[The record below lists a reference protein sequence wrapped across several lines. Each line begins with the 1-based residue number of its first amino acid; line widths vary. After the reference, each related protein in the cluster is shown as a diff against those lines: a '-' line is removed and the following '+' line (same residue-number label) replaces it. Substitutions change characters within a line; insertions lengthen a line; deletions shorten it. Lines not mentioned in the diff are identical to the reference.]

1 MIALALAALT
11 LAVQQPPKTGR
22 DSTPRDSTRS
32 PGVGVQAG
40 VSDSTRDRSV
50 GIGVGVVGVG
60 KVIPLTAELLANAYR
75 DSDARALVARARI
88 ARSTQ
93 DSLLQSYE
101 AHSVERMSVGARVK
115 ATGRD
120 RLAARG
126 ESATKI
132 QWQRGVGAR
141 IEIEGARFTVPIAS
155 SAVEPEYG
163 SMIGA
168 PSSIPYY
175 PGRESLWPMG
185 DAKLWK
191 HPLAPESEAYYRYA
205 AGDSIAFALS
215 DGRTIHLRE
224 IRLEPRHARA
234 DLVAGSFWFD
244 TESAQLVRAIYRPAV
259 PIDLQATFNSGGR
272 GNNAPAWLRPLIIT
286 MRSVSVE
293 FGLHEGRWWL
303 PRRHSAEGEVQATF
317 IRLPIVVDQKFTYSS
332 VNALDPLTPFPQVAP
347 DSVTQPRRA
356 RGDSA
361 WRALTPEERDR
372 LRTAGEEER
381 IRRRKE
387 TCATAGFTTT
397 TTTLDS
403 VAVQVHVPCDSA
415 TLVHSA
421 ALPAS
426 IFDETDDPFAA
437 TDRRLIERALGWAS
451 QADWGFASP
460 TFHYGVD
467 LVRYNRIEGLSVGA
481 MVRQEVGKGFTGSL
495 VGRLGVADL
504 RPRGEVTVSRS
515 DAFRTVSLSA
525 YERLAVATDWG
536 SPLDLGAS
544 LNGLLFGRDEG
555 LYFGA
560 RGIEL
565 AGRGVEG
572 SRFSWR
578 VFGEQ
583 HRSVDVET
591 NFSLPNVV
599 NGLRFRDNIVA
610 DRADQLGVGVRL
622 QGSRGDEPRAFRLL
636 GDLRAEGATGDFEY
650 ARAMFDAT
658 VSRGLIGKF
667 DGSLTA
673 AAGSSSGEL
682 PTQKLWY
689 LGGVHTIRGQP
700 LAATVGNSFWMGR
713 AELGY
718 GIPGIRPSIFYDVG
732 WAGDRRSWRDQGR
745 PLSGAGVG
753 VSFLDGLIRLD
764 VATGLRPSRGVR
776 ADLTLE
782 ARF

>member
-1 MIALALAALT
+1 MIGLALAALT
-11 LAVQQPPKTGR
+11 LALQQPPTAG
-22 DSTPRDSTRS
+22 SDSTRT
-32 PGVGVQAG
+32 PAAGVQAG
-40 VSDSTRDRSV
+40 VADSTRQRNASL
-50 GIGVGVVGVG
+50 GIAIRERG
-60 KVIPLTAELLANAYR
+60 KVIPLTPELLGNAYR
-75 DSDARALVARARI
+75 NGDARTLVARART
-88 ARSTQ
+88 ARATQ
-93 DSLLQSYE
+93 DSMLQSYE
-101 AHSVERMSVGARVK
+101 AHSVERMSLGARLK

-141 IEIEGARFTVPIAS
+141 IEIEGSRFTVPMVS

-185 DAKLWK
+185 DAKYWK
-191 HPLAPESEAYYRYA
+191 HPLAAGAEAYYRYT
-205 AGDSIAFALS
+205 AGDSINFALS
-215 DGRTIHLRE
+215 DGRTIRLRE
-224 IRLEPRHARA
+224 IRLEPRHPRA

-259 PIDLQATFNSGGR
+259 PIDLQANFNAGGR
-272 GNNAPAWLRPLIIT
+272 GNNAPAWLRPLVIT
-286 MRSVSVE
+286 LRSVSVE

-303 PRRHSAEGEVQATF
+303 PRRQAAEGEAQVTF
-317 IRLPIVVDQKFTYSS
+317 VRLPIVVNQQFTYTS
-332 VNALDPLTPFPQVAP
+332 VNALDAASLAPFVVGAP
-347 DSVTQPRRA
+347 DSVTQPRLV

-361 WRALTPEERDR
+361 WRALPLEERHR
-372 LRTAGEEER
+372 LREVAEAER

-387 TCATAGFTTT
+387 ACATAGFTTT
-397 TTTLDS
+397 TNTLDS
-403 VAVQVHVPCDSA
+403 VPVLTRVPCDSA
-415 TLVHSA
+415 TLVHSP

-426 IFDETDDPFAA
+426 IFDESDDPLA
-437 TDRRLIERALGWAS
+437 TADRRMIDRALGWAA
-451 QADWGFASP
+451 QADWGFTTP

-467 LVRYNRIEGLSVGA
+467 LVRYNRVEGLSLGA
-481 MVRQEVGKGFTGSL
+481 MVRQEMGKGFSGSL

-504 RPRGEVTVSRS
+504 HPRGELTLSRS
-515 DAFRTVSLSA
+515 DAFRTVALAA
-525 YERLAVATDWG
+525 YERLGVATDWG
-536 SPLDLGAS
+536 SPLDVGAS
-544 LNGLLFGRDEG
+544 LNALLFGRDEG

-565 AGRGVEG
+565 TGRGLEG

-583 HRSVDVET
+583 HRSVGVET

-636 GDLRAEGATGDFEY
+636 GDLRAEGATGDFDF
-650 ARAMFDAT
+650 ARGMFDAT
-658 VSRGLIGKF
+658 VSRSLIGKF

-673 AAGSSSGEL
+673 AAGSSTGEL

-732 WAGDRRSWRDQGR
+732 WAGDRRRWRDQGR